1 MINFQG
7 LGFNIEDFK
16 DNNGNV
22 IVEVFL
28 ATWKRWVQ
36 SVKSEHQC
44 MFLQSSLNNPVCA
57 CMLWKTMSFFFLI
70 IGKK

>member
-16 DNNGNV
+16 DNDGNV
-22 IVEVFL
+22 NAEVFL
-28 ATWKRWVQ
+28 VMWEPWVQ

-44 MFLQSSLNNPVCA
+44 VCFCNLA
-57 CMLWKTMSFFFLI
+57 WTI
-70 IGKK
+70 